1 MKPKKKKKKEKK
13 PSEVSDPPLMP
24 FLPNQSIMRT
34 FIRAIAH
41 FGPDSTEKEIFTR
54 FAI

>member
-1 MKPKKKKKKEKK
+1 MM
-13 PSEVSDPPLMP
+13 S
-24 FLPNQSIMRT
+24 FIPNQSILRT

-54 FAI
+54 FAIQTVAP